1 MNANLNLDQ
10 AAAASKANIE
20 LLLSVAQTALS
31 TAESLA
37 ALNLGAARDAIQ
49 DTAKNAKAVMGVKSP
64 QEAAS
69 LSAALGQPAAEKAVA
84 YSRSVYEISTGAAN
98 ELSKLIQS
106 QFVELNKAAQD
117 LAEKTAKASPFG
129 SDVALAAVRQAV
141 SAANSAF
148 DNLNK
153 AAKQAAE
160 FTEAGVSAATSAAVK
175 AAGTAKPASRAKK

>member
-1 MNANLNLDQ
+1 MNALNNENILSANK
-10 AAAASKANIE
+10 AAIDT
-20 LLLSVAQTALS
+20 LLSVANTALA

-37 ALNLGAARDAIQ
+37 ALNLGTAREALNDG
-49 DTAKNAKAVMGVKSP
+49 AKNAMAVMGVKTP

-69 LSAALGQPAAEKAVA
+69 LNASLGQPAVEKAVA

-98 ELSKLIQS
+98 ELGKLIQS
-106 QFVELNKAAQD
+106 QFADLNKAAQD

-129 SDVALAAVRQAV
+129 SDVALAAVKQAV

-175 AAGTAKPASRAKK
+175 AAGTAKTTSRAKK

>member
-1 MNANLNLDQ
+1 MSALNNEQVLSANK
-10 AAAASKANIE
+10 AAIDT
-20 LLLSVAQTALS
+20 LLSVANTALA

-49 DTAKNAKAVMGVKSP
+49 DSAKNAKAVMGLKTP

-69 LSAALGQPAAEKAVA
+69 LNASLGQPAAEKAVA
-84 YSRSVYEISTGAAN
+84 YSRAVYEISTGAAQ
-98 ELSKLIQS
+98 EVAKLVQA
-106 QFVELNKAAQD
+106 QFAELNKAAQE

-129 SDVALAAVRQAV
+129 SDVALAAVKQAV
-141 SAANSAF
+141 NAANSAF

-175 AAGTAKPASRAKK
+175 AAGSKAKK

>member
-1 MNANLNLDQ
+1 MTALNNENILSANK
-10 AAAASKANIE
+10 AAIDT
-20 LLLSVAQTALS
+20 LLSVANTALA

-37 ALNLGAARDAIQ
+37 ALNLGTAREALN
-49 DTAKNAKAVMGVKSP
+49 DTAKNAKAAMAVKTP
-64 QEAAS
+64 QDAAS
-69 LSAALGQPAAEKAVA
+69 LNAALGQPAVEKAVA

-141 SAANSAF
+141 NAANSAF

>member
-1 MNANLNLDQ
+1 MSALNNEQVLSANK
-10 AAAASKANIE
+10 AAIDT
-20 LLLSVAQTALS
+20 LLSVANTALA

-37 ALNLGAARDAIQ
+37 ALNLGTAREALQ
-49 DTAKNAKAVMGVKSP
+49 DSAKNVQAVLGVKTP
-64 QEAAS
+64 QDA
-69 LSAALGQPAAEKAVA
+69 AALNATLGKPAVEKAVA

-98 ELSKLIQS
+98 EFSKMIQA
-106 QFVELNKAAQD
+106 QFAELNKAAQE

-129 SDVALAAVRQAV
+129 SDVALAAVKQAV
-141 SAANSAF
+141 TAANSAF

-175 AAGTAKPASRAKK
+175 AAGTAKAKK

>member
-1 MNANLNLDQ
+1 MSALNNEQFLSANKTAIDT
-10 AAAASKANIE
+10 
-20 LLLSVAQTALS
+20 LLSVANTALA

-37 ALNLGAARDAIQ
+37 ALNLGTARDALN
-49 DTAKNAKAVMGVKSP
+49 DTAKNAKAVMGVKTP
-64 QEAAS
+64 QDAAS
-69 LSAALGQPAAEKAVA
+69 LNAALGQPAVEKAVA

-98 ELSKLIQS
+98 EFGKLVQA
-106 QFVELNKAAQD
+106 QFAELNKAAQD

-129 SDVALAAVRQAV
+129 SDVAMAAVKQAV
-141 SAANSAF
+141 TAANSAF

-175 AAGTAKPASRAKK
+175 AAGAAKKPAAKK

>member
-1 MNANLNLDQ
+1 MTALNTENLVSANK
-10 AAAASKANIE
+10 AAIDT
-20 LLLSVAQTALS
+20 LLSVANTALA
-31 TAESLA
+31 TAESMA
-37 ALNLGAARDAIQ
+37 ALNLGTAREALNDG
-49 DTAKNAKAVMGVKSP
+49 AKNAKAVMGVKSP

-69 LSAALGQPAAEKAVA
+69 LNAALGQPAVEKAVA
-84 YSRSVYEISTGAAN
+84 YSRSVYEISSGAAT
-98 ELSKLIQS
+98 EMSKLIQA
-106 QFVELNKAAQD
+106 QFAELNKAAQD

-141 SAANSAF
+141 TAANSAF

-175 AAGTAKPASRAKK
+175 ASGTAKKSSKK